1 MHLFV
6 CSSSTALLVQPG
18 MSGSTLDT
26 TARLSARRHAAPQAL
41 EKKYNGGGPGLFG
54 WQPAWKAALDAG
66 DVMPAGSSTRAAAGA
81 LLETME
87 TGIGTLA
94 WRGTP
99 IAVSP
104 IGTPFSAQRPLAQP
118 EKKWTGATGTSFLPE
133 ATVARAE
140 EGNPIEKV
148 KLAADATTIFNS
160 VYEYA
165 AAVRSGEMNWEDVE
179 KGDMNTRLKW
189 VGLVHRDKRTPGK
202 FMMRC
207 RIPNGIVN
215 ADLLRFYA
223 ECVEPYGPELGV
235 IDITTRQNIQI
246 RGVQLEDAPKI
257 IDGLHARG
265 QTSFHSALDNVR
277 NMVGSPLAGID
288 DAVHAIDTRPHCEAL
303 NDLITL
309 NKETGERGNP
319 VWSNLPR
326 KFNIAVSGS
335 RDDYSHTH
343 INDIGL
349 QPCPHAVTGEMGFN
363 VVLGGYMSTKR
374 VAESCDMGPN

>member
-1 MHLFV
+1 MGY
-6 CSSSTALLVQPG
+6 A
-18 MSGSTLDT
+18 
-26 TARLSARRHAAPQAL
+26 
-41 EKKYNGGGPGLFG
+41 Y
-54 WQPAWKAALDAG
+54 
-66 DVMPAGSSTRAAAGA
+66 
-81 LLETME
+81 
-87 TGIGTLA
+87 
-94 WRGTP
+94 
-99 IAVSP
+99 
-104 IGTPFSAQRPLAQP
+104 SAQLPLSDP
-118 EKKWTGATGTSFLPE
+118 RGEKSPTYEGQRGKAWEGVTGSSFLPE
-133 ATVARAE
+133 DTLARAA
-140 EGNPIEKV
+140 EGNPVEQAKV
-148 KLAADATTIFNS
+148 AKDATTIFNS

-165 AAVRSGEMNWEDVE
+165 AAIRSGEMDWKDVE
-179 KGDMNTRLKW
+179 KADFNTRLKW

-202 FMMRC
+202 FMMRM
-207 RIPNGIVN
+207 RIPNGIIN

-288 DAVHAIDTRPHCEAL
+288 DAAIAIDTRPHCEAL

-335 RDDYSHTH
+335 RDDFSHTH

-349 QPCPHAVTGEMGFN
+349 QPCPHALTGEMGFN

-374 VAESCDMGPN
+374 VAESVDMNLWLPDNVGATVELSTAILRVFRDEAERKDRQKARLMWLVESYGPVVEMEAFPGEGLHARCDPSYREKVRGSWC

>member
-1 MHLFV
+1 MV
-6 CSSSTALLVQPG
+6 P
-18 MSGSTLDT
+18 
-26 TARLSARRHAAPQAL
+26 AA
-41 EKKYNGGGPGLFG
+41 E
-54 WQPAWKAALDAG
+54 AAAATYG
-66 DVMPAGSSTRAAAGA
+66 APKAAGA
-81 LLETME
+81 
-87 TGIGTLA
+87 A
-94 WRGTP
+94 
-99 IAVSP
+99 A
-104 IGTPFSAQRPLAQP
+104 
-118 EKKWTGATGTSFLPE
+118 
-133 ATVARAE
+133 AE
-140 EGNPIEKV
+140 
-148 KLAADATTIFNS
+148 ADAAKAK
-160 VYEYA
+160 A
-165 AAVRSGEMNWEDVE
+165 AEKDVE
-179 KGDMNTRLKW
+179 KADFNTRLKW

-202 FMMRC
+202 FMMRM

-374 VAESCDMGPN
+374 VAESCDMNLWLPDNVGATV